1 MMPRHLTVTAIRQ
14 TPDRVEYEVF
24 TQGADDPLTLDLVAD
39 ELKRRAGTYEET
51 NLEKFL
57 KQQGLELITKHDP
70 RTGAFRVR
78 IGQDVCIRDPR
89 DQYGLLS
96 ASAEGSTPAAA
107 RRELSR
113 KVSGRTLVAAP
124 MFPIRREYQA
134 PELGEEI
141 HPTEETGTR

>member
-1 MMPRHLTVTAIRQ
+1 MTPQHLTVTAIRQ

-57 KQQGLELITKHDP
+57 KQQGLKLITQHDT

-78 IGQDVCIRDPR
+78 IGQDVCIRDP
-89 DQYGLLS
+89 G
-96 ASAEGSTPAAA
+96 TN
-107 RRELSR
+107 
-113 KVSGRTLVAAP
+113 
-124 MFPIRREYQA
+124 
-134 PELGEEI
+134 
-141 HPTEETGTR
+141 TGC